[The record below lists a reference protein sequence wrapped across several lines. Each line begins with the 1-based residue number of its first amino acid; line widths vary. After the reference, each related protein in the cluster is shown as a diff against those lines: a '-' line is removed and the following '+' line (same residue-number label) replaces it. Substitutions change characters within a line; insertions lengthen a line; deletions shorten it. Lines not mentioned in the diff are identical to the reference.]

1 MPHTLTARRYVEIEA
16 RMERFSRDVGI
27 PMAMLDLIFWSRE
40 TGEIF
45 K

>member
-1 MPHTLTARRYVEIEA
+1 MPHTLTAKRYVEIEA